1 MDEGELLRL
10 DHDTYQVKKL
20 KHKCQRLVSVQVVSV
35 CINVKH

>member
-20 KHKCQRLVSVQVVSV
+20 KNKCQRLVSV
-35 CINVKH
+35 